1 MMIDSKRNVVGV
13 LINATDY
20 NQAVNHVISAAR
32 EGRPCAVSALAV
44 HGVMTGALDA
54 QHRFRLNH
62 LDLVVPDGQ
71 PVRWALNVLHG
82 AGLRDRVYG
91 PDLMLAIC
99 EGAVREHLPIFLY
112 GSTSDTLSQLSHNLK
127 VRFPGLEIAGTTP
140 SKFRRLQPGEKDEV
154 IAQIRNSGAAI
165 VFVGMGCPRQE
176 VWAYEFR
183 NCTHVPIIAV
193 GAAFAFHAGVLRQA
207 PQWIQR
213 HGLEWLYRWCA
224 EPARLWKRY
233 ALLNPAYLVLLLL
246 QAARLKHFP
255 TEGQAPLSELLYG

>member
-1 MMIDSKRNVVGV
+1 MLDTKRNVVGI

-20 NQAVNHVISAAR
+20 DQAVDHIIGAAR

-44 HGVMTGALDA
+44 HGVMTGALDP

-71 PVRWALNVLHG
+71 PVRWALNILHG

-91 PDLMLAIC
+91 PNLMLAVC
-99 EGAVREHLPIFLY
+99 EAAAREQLSIFLY
-112 GSTSDTLSQLSHNLK
+112 GSTTDTLGQLAHNLK
-127 VRFPGLEIAGTTP
+127 QRFPKLHIAGSAP
-140 SKFRRLQPGEKDEV
+140 SKFRRLQPGEKNEV
-154 IAQIRNSGAAI
+154 VAGIRNSGAAI

-183 NCTHVPIIAV
+183 DCTNIPIIAV
-193 GAAFAFHAGVLRQA
+193 GAAFAFHAGILRQA
-207 PQWIQR
+207 PEWIQR
-213 HGLEWLYRWCA
+213 RGLEWLFRWFA
-224 EPARLWKRY
+224 EPARLSKRY
-233 ALLNPAYLVLLLL
+233 ALLNPAYLILVIL

-255 TEGQAPLSELLYG
+255 PEGRPPLSELLYG

>member
-1 MMIDSKRNVVGV
+1 MLDTKRNIVGI
-13 LINATDY
+13 LIDATDY
-20 NQAVNHVISAAR
+20 DQAVGQIIGAAR
-32 EGRPCAVSALAV
+32 ESRPCAVSALAV
-44 HGVMTGALDA
+44 HGVMTGALDP

-71 PVRWALNVLHG
+71 PVRWALNILHG

-91 PDLMLAIC
+91 PNLMLAVC
-99 EGAVREHLPIFLY
+99 EAAAREKLPIFLY
-112 GSTSDTLSQLSHNLK
+112 GSTAETLGQLARNLK
-127 VRFPGLEIAGTTP
+127 ERFSSLQIAGTAP

-154 IAQIRNSGAAI
+154 AAAIRKSGAAI

-183 NCTHVPIIAV
+183 NCTNMPIVAV

-207 PQWIQR
+207 PEWIQR
-213 HGLEWLYRWCA
+213 RGLEWLFRWCA

-233 ALLNPAYLVLLLL
+233 ALLNPAYLILLTL
-246 QAARLKHFP
+246 QAARLRRFP
-255 TEGQAPLSELLYG
+255 TEGRPPLSELLYG